1 MCPLLSHLWQVPAG
15 ALLIG
20 LIRIVVLFCFRSFG
34 RPCGVKEAE
43 NRYFLFKRCHI
54 IFSRNESIVVPAAA
68 VVSLN
73 ASLVVFFSALFTN
86 ISLRFTSLRLST
98 SSIPIFSFLASIR
111 MTFLRSVVLLCWI
124 PLFLFWFLLPVSAY
138 YTTLWQGYK
147 QQNAAACLLYALA
160 GIFTKDSNALPV
172 FRRSRIAYTTTH
184 TLALTGFRV
193 CRISASCIPF
203 AQWLFTGA
211 LSKLWGTKGRA
222 HSLNYTNTREA
233 FHFPCHTHVYTIHF
247 VVIVLNSTT
256 KEKLPCIRN
265 PAERTN
271 ERTFCK
277 IKSFVEANTH
287 ASPLCPCPSLGVR
300 MLFCFCCCGEK
311 EEEKTT
317 TQKNRT
323 RNWKI
328 GLVGIMPSACT
339 GRQREYI
346 HTHAYMY
353 TDYNVC

>member
-1 MCPLLSHLWQVPAG
+1 MFALCARRDFHEGLERSSSFPSFQDCVHDNTYTSTDWFSCLSHLCIMYPFCPVTFH
-15 ALLIG
+15 
-20 LIRIVVLFCFRSFG
+20 RCVEKIVGDER
-34 RPCGVKEAE
+34 
-43 NRYFLFKRCHI
+43 
-54 IFSRNESIVVPAAA
+54 ES
-68 VVSLN
+68 
-73 ASLVVFFSALFTN
+73 
-86 ISLRFTSLRLST
+86 
-98 SSIPIFSFLASIR
+98 
-111 MTFLRSVVLLCWI
+111 
-124 PLFLFWFLLPVSAY
+124 
-138 YTTLWQGYK
+138 TL
-147 QQNAAACLLYALA
+147 
-160 GIFTKDSNALPV
+160 
-172 FRRSRIAYTTTH
+172 TH
-184 TLALTGFRV
+184 LHT
-193 CRISASCIPF
+193 
-203 AQWLFTGA
+203 
-211 LSKLWGTKGRA
+211 
-222 HSLNYTNTREA
+222 HTNTREA
-233 FHFPCHTHVYTIHF
+233 FHFPCHTHLYTIHF
-247 VVIVLNSTT
+247 VVIVLNSAT
-256 KEKLPCIRN
+256 KEKLPCIRY

-287 ASPLCPCPSLGVR
+287 ASPLCPCPSLGVQ